1 MKKIQRT
8 KTNPHRYIRSG
19 RRVVQLVFLSLAV
32 LYLVV
37 TLVGCM
43 TMEMSGPAK
52 ETKGSMKV
60 MSEAGLFRAAIK
72 SEVDPI
78 PLNEIHAW
86 TLHVETDDGKPVND
100 AVITV
105 DGGMPAH
112 GHGLPTEPRVTANL
126 GNGDYRVEGLKF
138 HMQGEWVVTFVITA
152 GDNEDTVT
160 VEFGL

>member
-1 MKKIQRT
+1 MKKEHRT
-8 KTNPHRYIRSG
+8 GMNPKQYIRSG
-19 RRVVQLVFLSLAV
+19 GRLVHLVFLSLAV

-37 TLVGCM
+37 ALVGCM

-52 ETKGSMKV
+52 ETKGSVKV
-60 MSEAGLFRAAIK
+60 MSEAGLFRVAIK

-100 AVITV
+100 AEIAG

-112 GHGLPTEPRVTANL
+112 GHGLPTEPRVAANL

-138 HMQGEWVVTFVITA
+138 HMQGEWVVTFAITA

-160 VEFGL
+160 IEFGL